1 MKTINR
7 MVLLLATLFAAIG
20 CSDDDKELVMYSLRF
35 EPNSIT
41 LGIGKSYRLVPISDP
56 FYDDVH
62 VAAER
67 FQCVM
72 DCDPGVKV
80 APTAVEF
87 YGDVGFVL
95 HGRQIF
101 HEALRRDIEAGLR
114 LACPPVDRLLAHNVA
129 VEGDLALVLADACYV
144 PELCRCGCGSRY
156 RCRAHVQAMWCF
168 HWLSLLVWIV

>member
-1 MKTINR
+1 MDHNQR
-7 MVLLLATLFAAIG
+7 SGVHG
-20 CSDDDKELVMYSLRF
+20 HG
-35 EPNSIT
+35 IT
-41 LGIGKSYRLVPISDP
+41 GAHNHAGSAGSDP

-129 VEGDLALVLADACYV
+129 VESDFSLVVAGAGHI
-144 PELCRCGCGSRY
+144 PELCRRGSLWSSS
-156 RCRAHVQAMWCF
+156 RAHD
-168 HWLSLLVWIV
+168 